1 MSENTKYTFL
11 GEDSGHSKSP
21 NMTRYIILL
30 ASLTFVLFLILLVF
44 HFVKNST
51 GTKPEPIILTT
62 DLNITIGSFNVQTF
76 GKAKMENPGVPEI
89 LTKIFRRYDIG
100 LIQEIRDESNTY
112 IYLLLDMINNCTN
125 CAQYNLSLSERLGR
139 TSSKEQYGFFYKR
152 DKFEIINTDQFN
164 VSLNYFERPNYSVEF
179 KLKEVANESFFL
191 SANHI
196 SPSKAPEEI
205 DKLVEVYDSLIKK
218 FQQKKILFL
227 GDFNAGC
234 IYVKNRDWA
243 NIRLRS
249 QTSRFKWY
257 IGDNA
262 KTNLGALPCPY
273 DRFVGN
279 FDFDKIYLNGSEN
292 IFNFLVAFNMTLDKA
307 KIVSDHF
314 PIEIKVQYKI
324 QSASSSTKISSKAS
338 LKIFSGNPPSNPL
351 RFSTVSSGYSLK
363 SSLLLTILC
372 LLFIN

>member
-1 MSENTKYTFL
+1 
-11 GEDSGHSKSP
+11 
-21 NMTRYIILL
+21 
-30 ASLTFVLFLILLVF
+30 V
-44 HFVKNST
+44 
-51 GTKPEPIILTT
+51 
-62 DLNITIGSFNVQTF
+62 F
-76 GKAKMENPGVPEI
+76 GKSKMEKPGVPEI
-89 LTKIFRRYDIG
+89 LTKIFRRYDVS
-100 LIQEIRDESNTY
+100 LIQEIRDASNTY
-112 IYLLLDMINNCTN
+112 VYLLLDMINNCTN
-125 CAQYNLSLSERLGR
+125 CPQYNLSLSERLGR
-139 TSSKEQYGFFYKR
+139 TTSKEQYGFFYKK

-164 VSLNYFERPNYSVEF
+164 VSLDYFERPNYSVEF

-234 IYVKNRDWA
+234 SYVANRDWA
-243 NIRLRS
+243 NIRLRN

-262 KTNLGALPCPY
+262 NTNLGATPCPY

-292 IFNFLVAFNMTLDKA
+292 IFNFDVAFNMTLDEA

-324 QSASSSTKISSKAS
+324 QSASSSPTPKISPKASPKISPNISSKTS
-338 LKIFSGNPPSNPL
+338 PKVSSGNPPTNP

-363 SSLLLTILC
+363 SSYLLTILC
-372 LLFIN
+372 LFFIN